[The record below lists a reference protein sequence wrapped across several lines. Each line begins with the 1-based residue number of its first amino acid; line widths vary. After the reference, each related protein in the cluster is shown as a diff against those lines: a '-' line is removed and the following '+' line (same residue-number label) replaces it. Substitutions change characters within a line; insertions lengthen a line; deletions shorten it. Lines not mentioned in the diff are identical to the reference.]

1 MKLEKLI
8 YEGNKILSTSKVD
21 RANYES
27 MLIFSKLNDVKLFN
41 YYLHKDKKI
50 SPKIVKLFLKKV
62 FQRSLG
68 KPISKI
74 FGRKEFYSRSFFINS
89 HTLSPRPESEL
100 IIEIIKKKE
109 LGKKRMINILDLGC
123 GSGCLIISLILE
135 LSKKRVVYGTGVDFC
150 HKALKVAVKNSK
162 FHSVKK
168 YLKFFKSFWFSNIT
182 KKFDIIV
189 SNPPYIKQ
197 NEIKNLA
204 DDVKKYDPIIALN
217 GGLMGLDAF
226 EKIAKDAK
234 KHLKPNGYICV
245 EIGFDQKKQVKKIF
259 EKENFITAARH
270 KDYEGRDRVMIFK
283 NKI

>member
-1 MKLEKLI
+1 M
-8 YEGNKILSTSKVD
+8 
-21 RANYES
+21 
-27 MLIFSKLNDVKLFN
+27 
-41 YYLHKDKKI
+41 
-50 SPKIVKLFLKKV
+50 SPKKVKLFLKKV

-74 FGRKEFYSRSFFINS
+74 FGRKEFYSRSFFVNS

-150 HKALKVAVKNSK
+150 PRALKVAVKNSK

-168 YLKFFKSFWFSNIT
+168 YLNFFKSFWFSNIT

-217 GGLMGLDAF
+217 GGLTGLDAF
-226 EKIAKDAK
+226 KKIAKDAK

-259 EKENFITAARH
+259 EKENFITAARY